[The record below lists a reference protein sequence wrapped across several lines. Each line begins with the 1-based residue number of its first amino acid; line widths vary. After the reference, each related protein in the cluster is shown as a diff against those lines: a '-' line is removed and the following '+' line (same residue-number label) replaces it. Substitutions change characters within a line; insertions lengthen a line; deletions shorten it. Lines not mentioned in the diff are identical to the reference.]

1 MNPYKM
7 VITVANQKGGC
18 SKTTTAVNIA
28 TALAKGDPKNG
39 WPAAKVLLVD
49 MDPQGNVSTS
59 FGIQKN
65 NLGRTV
71 YDLLMNDLGE
81 ELPIIEDYLIGP
93 EIIADSMWSSWKG
106 MYPEKN
112 PPKTMVDVRKDKE
125 TGKKYIHQSGV
136 QNLWILPSN
145 VQLAAAEIELA
156 TRIGRE
162 TRLKEGLA
170 PALDEFDYIIIDTS
184 PSLGLLTINAMA
196 ASNWVLI
203 PVQTE
208 YYALEGMSQLMNS
221 IKLVQR
227 RINPNLKLFG
237 IAMTMYQRSTL
248 CDTVV
253 TEVRRHL
260 SEQVFSTVIPRDISV
275 AAAPADGGPVTILK
289 KPTSRNKGSLQYWAL
304 AKEVHRRALRIRKKY
319 GINEP
324 NRLQQHKIRTG
335 E

>member
-18 SKTTTAVNIA
+18 AKTTTAVNIA
-28 TALAKGDPKNG
+28 TALAKGNKELG
-39 WPAAKVLLVD
+39 FPAAKVLLVD
-49 MDPQGNVSTS
+49 LDPQGNVSTS
-59 FGIQKN
+59 FGIPKSALN
-65 NLGRTV
+65 YTV

-81 ELPIIEDYLIGP
+81 ELPLIDEYLIGP
-93 EIIADSMWSSWKG
+93 EIIRDYMREAWRQTNNDKRP
-106 MYPEKN
+106 PETVVKIDK
-112 PPKTMVDVRKDKE
+112 KTDK
-125 TGKKYIHQSGV
+125 IVSSGV
-136 QNLWILPSN
+136 DNLWILPSS

-170 PALDEFDYIIIDTS
+170 AAFDEFDYIIIDTS

-196 ASNWVLI
+196 ASNWILI
-203 PVQTE
+203 PLQTE
-208 YYALEGMSQLMNS
+208 YYALEGLSQLMNS

-237 IAMTMYQRSTL
+237 IALTMFEKTKLGNMVSNSAR
-248 CDTVV
+248 D
-253 TEVRRHL
+253 HFPNH
-260 SEQVFSTVIPRDISV
+260 VFKSVIPRATSV
-275 AAAPADGGPVTILK
+275 AAAPSVGAPITLLK
-289 KPTSRNKGSLQYWAL
+289 KPTKAKANKGSQAYWAL
-304 AKEVHRRALRIRKKY
+304 GKEVHQRVLKIRHKY

-324 NRLQQHKIRTG
+324 NRLRQHRLRTS

>member
-1 MNPYKM
+1 MLD
-7 VITVANQKGGC
+7 AW
-18 SKTTTAVNIA
+18 
-28 TALAKGDPKNG
+28 NG
-39 WPAAKVLLVD
+39 NHPD
-49 MDPQGNVSTS
+49 
-59 FGIQKN
+59 
-65 NLGRTV
+65 
-71 YDLLMNDLGE
+71 
-81 ELPIIEDYLIGP
+81 
-93 EIIADSMWSSWKG
+93 
-106 MYPEKN
+106 KN
-112 PPKTMVDVRKDKE
+112 PPKTMIKTEKVD
-125 TGKKYIHQSGV
+125 GKKKIVESGV
-136 QNLWILPSN
+136 DNLWILPSN

-170 PALDEFDYIIIDTS
+170 SAIDEFDYVIIDTS

-237 IAMTMYQRSTL
+237 IAMTMYQKTKL

-253 TEVRRHL
+253 SEVRRHL
-260 SEQVFSTVIPRDISV
+260 SEQVFNTVIPRDISV
-275 AAAPADGGPVTILK
+275 AAAPADGAPVAIIK
-289 KPTSRNKGSLQYWAL
+289 KPGRNNKGSQQYWAL

-324 NRLQQHKIRTG
+324 NRVKRLDDETG